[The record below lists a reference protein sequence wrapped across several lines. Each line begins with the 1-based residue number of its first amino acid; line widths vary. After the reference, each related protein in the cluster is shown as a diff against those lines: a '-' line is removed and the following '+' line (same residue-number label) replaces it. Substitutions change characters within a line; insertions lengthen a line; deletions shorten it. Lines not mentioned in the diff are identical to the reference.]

1 MNADFSISGKIL
13 AEINDG
19 FSIGRFQKFP
29 LKPFLLHN
37 GYRIGTDKFFKAI
50 ISQDDPMPIRSLLHT
65 GIVFFAFFQIVQA
78 DGAGLT
84 CLPGTVRTYNHLPV
98 PFQLAQKRQVGA
110 VVVIQSIHT
119 VVAPVPAV
127 TQSNDDLIFAG
138 AEQVSYVICLVL
150 QPQSVIIRAGSQNE
164 IPNTTSIQLR
174 FVQAMASDVE
184 PCFFDCRCLKFFPQ
198 HTGWLTPG
206 FLMGKLWIYPTS
218 LPAAIDKTHFKAGRC
233 TFCTLPILIPEYY
246 APLYL
251 FSGFSRWSAIANG
264 HL

>member
-1 MNADFSISGKIL
+1 M
-13 AEINDG
+13 
-19 FSIGRFQKFP
+19 
-29 LKPFLLHN
+29 
-37 GYRIGTDKFFKAI
+37 
-50 ISQDDPMPIRSLLHT
+50 
-65 GIVFFAFFQIVQA
+65 
-78 DGAGLT
+78 T

-119 VVAPVPAV
+119 VVAPIPAV

-138 AEQVSYVICLVL
+138 AEQVGYIICLVL
-150 QPQSVIIRAGSQNE
+150 QPQSVVIRAGRQNE
-164 IPNTTSIQLR
+164 IPNTASIQLR

-184 PCFFDCRCLKFFPQ
+184 PCFFDCRCLKYFPQ

-206 FLMGKLWIYPTS
+206 FLMGKFRVYPTS

-233 TFCTLPILIPEYY
+233 TFYTLPILIPEYY
-246 APLYL
+246 APLYP
-251 FSGFSRWSAIANG
+251 FSGFGRWTAIANR